1 MEVRMTMQL
10 AAAGPARFRLTQ
22 NAEINVTP
30 FVDVMLVLLIIF
42 MVAIP
47 VATTSVKLDM
57 PRAAASPTPIG
68 LTIVSIRADGA
79 LFIGD
84 TPTTLAALP
93 GDVARALGGPNPRA
107 ERVYLR
113 ADRRV
118 RYETFM
124 EVTNRLKGS
133 GFSQLGLVSEALS

>member
-1 MEVRMTMQL
+1 MAMQL
-10 AAAGPARFRLTQ
+10 ASSGPTRFRLTQ

-47 VATTSVKLDM
+47 VATTSVNLDM
-57 PRAAASPTPIG
+57 PRAVASPTPSAP
-68 LTIVSIRADGA
+68 TIVSIRADGG

-124 EVTNRLKGS
+124 AVTNRLKGS
-133 GFSQLGLVSEALS
+133 GFSQLGLVSEAVS